1 MREMID
7 KILITEDEISK
18 RVAEL
23 GKELE
28 KEYGDR
34 ELVVIGILKGSVT
47 FMSDLIRHIDKPIL
61 VDYMAASSY
70 EGSESTG
77 HIKISKDIT
86 VPIKG
91 KDVLIVEDII
101 DTGNTLSHIIE
112 LFKEREAR
120 SVKTITLLTKP
131 SRRQKNVEV
140 EYIGF
145 EIPDYFVA
153 GYGLDYNQIG
163 RNLPFVGVLKEEYYK

>member
-7 KILITEDEISK
+7 KILITEDEIAK
-18 RVAEL
+18 RVSEL
-23 GKELE
+23 GHELE
-28 KEYGDR
+28 KEYEGCD
-34 ELVVIGILKGSVT
+34 LVVIGILKGSVI
-47 FMSDLIRHIDKPIL
+47 FMSDLIRQIDKPLL

-70 EGSESTG
+70 EGKESTG
-77 HIKISKDIT
+77 NIKISKDIT

-131 SRRQKNVEV
+131 SRRLKNVEV

-145 EIPDYFVA
+145 EIPDYFVV

>member
-1 MREMID
+1 M
-7 KILITEDEISK
+7 
-18 RVAEL
+18 
-23 GKELE
+23 
-28 KEYGDR
+28 
-34 ELVVIGILKGSVT
+34 
-47 FMSDLIRHIDKPIL
+47 
-61 VDYMAASSY
+61 
-70 EGSESTG
+70 
-77 HIKISKDIT
+77 
-86 VPIKG
+86 
-91 KDVLIVEDII
+91 LIVEDII

-145 EIPDYFVA
+145 EIPDYFVV